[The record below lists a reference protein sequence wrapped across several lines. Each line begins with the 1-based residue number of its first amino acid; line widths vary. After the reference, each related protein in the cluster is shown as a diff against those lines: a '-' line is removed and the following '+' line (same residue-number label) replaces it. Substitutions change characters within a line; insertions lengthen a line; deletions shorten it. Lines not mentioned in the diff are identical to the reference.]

1 MNFPRTQKLASRQFL
16 AEVARREALLGREGD
31 SNMAGP
37 AIEPYLSTLRE
48 ALNLNCECTKFSDLA
63 TGFNWCCAFVYY
75 CCLHAGFQFPPKPV
89 ATFRYTLAAV
99 PAWHHWALAEGIF
112 QPGSTT
118 QPQEGDIALYNRVF
132 DGQPLDHIGVVVEVA
147 PGAVLSAEG
156 NNANRTGLFPRAFST
171 IEGYVRL
178 PENA

>member
-1 MNFPRTQKLASRQFL
+1 MNLPPAQKHAARHLL
-16 AEVARREALLGREGD
+16 AEIARREAALGRAGD

-48 ALNLNCECTKFSDLA
+48 ALNLNCSSTKYSDLT

-75 CCLHAGFQFPPKPV
+75 CCLQAGFRFPPKPV

-99 PAWHHWALAEGIF
+99 PAWHHWALSEGIF
-112 QPGSTT
+112 HPRTTT
-118 QPQEGDIALYNRVF
+118 QPHVGDIALYNRVF
-132 DGQPLDHIGVVVEVA
+132 DGQPLDHIGVVVGVA
-147 PGAVLSAEG
+147 TDEVLSAEG
-156 NNANRTGLFPRAFST
+156 NHSNRTGMFSRAFST

-178 PENA
+178 PESS